1 MHKQTVE
8 KAMTKLVKQTE
19 ADANEL
25 AHQIGNFMAHHS
37 LITCLMAMA
46 MHSCSIIEFMG
57 SAEAARELS
66 AAFRAAINKASESSM
81 KGSK

>member
-1 MHKQTVE
+1 MHKQIAQ

-25 AHQIGNFMAHHS
+25 AHQIGQFMAHHS

-57 SAEAARELS
+57 SQEAARELS
-66 AAFRAAINKASESSM
+66 AAFRSAINKS
-81 KGSK
+81 